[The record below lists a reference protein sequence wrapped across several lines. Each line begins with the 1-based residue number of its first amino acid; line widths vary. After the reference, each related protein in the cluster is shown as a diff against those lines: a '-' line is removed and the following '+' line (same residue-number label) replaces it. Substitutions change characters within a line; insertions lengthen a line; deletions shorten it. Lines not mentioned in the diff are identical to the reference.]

1 MTDRPAIVFLD
12 RDGTI
17 IEDTHFISSPDDVRV
32 LPGAA
37 EAIARLNQAAIPV
50 VVVTNQS
57 GIGRGY
63 YTAAEYEKVNERIAA
78 ELAEAGA
85 RIDAVYHCPHAPNG
99 DDPCPCRKPGTA
111 LFDEAL
117 TALGISGS
125 RAAFVGDKVRD
136 VSPALPFGGTGYLLV
151 TPATSAED
159 VQWAKREA
167 RTVASLAEAV
177 DRMLG
182 LTDAAARR

>member
-1 MTDRPAIVFLD
+1 MERPAIVFLD

-17 IEDTHFISSPDDVRV
+17 IEDTHFISRPDDVRV

-37 EAIARLNQAAIPV
+37 EAIARLNHAVIPV

-63 YTAAEYEKVNERIAA
+63 YGTAEYEKVNDRIAA
-78 ELAEAGA
+78 DLAKVGA

-117 TALGISGS
+117 TAFGISGS
-125 RAAFVGDKVRD
+125 HAAFVGDKVRD

-151 TPATSAED
+151 TSATTVED
-159 VQWAKREA
+159 VEWAEREA
-167 RTVASLAEAV
+167 QTVTSLKDAV

-182 LTDAAARR
+182 LTDMAARR

>member
-1 MTDRPAIVFLD
+1 MDRPGIVFLD

-17 IEDTHFISSPDDVRV
+17 IEDTHFISRPDNVR
-32 LPGAA
+32 LLSGAA
-37 EAIARLNQAAIPV
+37 DAIARLNGAGIPV

-63 YTAAEYEKVNERIAA
+63 FGVAEYEAVSDRITA
-78 ELAEAGA
+78 ELARVGA
-85 RIDAVYHCPHAPNG
+85 SLDAVYYCPHAPTET
-99 DDPCPCRKPGTA
+99 DPCPCRKPGTE

-117 TALGISGS
+117 KRFAISGS

-136 VSPALPFGGTGYLLV
+136 VSPALPFGGGGYLIV
-151 TPATSAED
+151 SDATTAED
-159 VQWAKREA
+159 VEWAEREA
-167 RTVASLAEAV
+167 MTVASLADAV

-182 LTDAAARR
+182 LTDTHART

>member
-1 MTDRPAIVFLD
+1 MERPEIVFLD

-17 IEDTHFISSPDDVRV
+17 IEDTHFISRPEDVRV

-37 EAIARLNQAAIPV
+37 EAIARMNDARIPV

-63 YTAAEYEKVNERIAA
+63 FGVSEYERVNERVAA
-78 ELAEAGA
+78 ELATAGA
-85 RIDAVYHCPHAPNG
+85 RLDAVYHCPHAP
-99 DDPCPCRKPGTA
+99 DEDSPCPCRKPGTA
-111 LFDEAL
+111 LFTEAL
-117 TALGISGS
+117 SRFGVSGS

-136 VSPALPFGGTGYLLV
+136 VSPALPFGGTGYLIV
-151 TPATSAED
+151 SGGTTAED
-159 VQWAKREA
+159 VEWAEREA
-167 RTVASLAEAV
+167 ATVASLAEAV

-182 LTDAAARR
+182 LTHAAPAR

>member
-1 MTDRPAIVFLD
+1 MEPPAIVFLD

-17 IEDTHFISSPDDVRV
+17 IEDTHFISRPEDVRV

-37 EAIARLNQAAIPV
+37 EGIGRLNRAGIPV

-63 YTAAEYEKVNERIAA
+63 FGVADYERVTERIAA
-78 ELAEAGA
+78 ELSKAGA
-85 RIDAVYHCPHAPNG
+85 RVDAVYHCPHAPS
-99 DDPCPCRKPGTA
+99 DSAPCPCRKPGTA
-111 LFDEAL
+111 LFAEAL
-117 TALGISGS
+117 AKFGIAGN

-136 VSPALPFGGTGYLLV
+136 VSPALPFGGAGYLIV
-151 TPATSAED
+151 SDATTAED
-159 VQWAKREA
+159 VEWAEREA
-167 RTVASLAEAV
+167 FTVGSLGEAV

-182 LTDAAARR
+182 LTDTGARR

>member
-1 MTDRPAIVFLD
+1 MERPAIVFLD

-17 IEDTHFISSPDDVRV
+17 IEDMHFISRPDDVRV

-37 EAIARLNQAAIPV
+37 EAIARLNREGIPV

-63 YTAAEYEKVNERIAA
+63 FGTEEYEKVNERIAA
-78 ELAEAGA
+78 ELARADA
-85 RIDAVYHCPHAPNG
+85 RIDAVYHCPHAPDGN
-99 DDPCPCRKPGTA
+99 DPCPCRKPGTA
-111 LFDEAL
+111 LFAEAL
-117 TALGISGS
+117 ARFGIPGS

-151 TPATSAED
+151 TPVTTAED
-159 VQWAKREA
+159 VEWGEREA
-167 RTVASLAEAV
+167 QTVASLAEAV

-182 LTDAAARR
+182 VTDRAARG

>member
-1 MTDRPAIVFLD
+1 VERPALVFLD

-17 IEDTHFISSPDDVRV
+17 IEDTHFISRPEDVRV

-37 EAIARLNQAAIPV
+37 EAIARLNASGIPV

-63 YTAAEYEKVNERIAA
+63 FTPAEYERVNERIAA
-78 ELAEAGA
+78 ELEKAGA

-111 LFDEAL
+111 LFAEAL
-117 TALGISGS
+117 ERFAVPGS

-136 VSPALPFGGTGYLLV
+136 VSPALPFGGTSYLLV
-151 TPATSAED
+151 TPATTAED
-159 VQWAKREA
+159 VEWAEREA
-167 RTVASLAEAV
+167 QTAASLAEAV

-182 LTDAAARR
+182 VTDASARG

>member
-1 MTDRPAIVFLD
+1 MEHPALVFLD

-17 IEDTHFISSPDDVRV
+17 IEDAHFISRPEDVRV

-37 EAIARLNQAAIPV
+37 GAIARLNAAGIPV

-63 YTAAEYEKVNERIAA
+63 FGIAEYEQVAERIAG
-78 ELAEAGA
+78 ELEKAGA
-85 RIDAVYHCPHAPNG
+85 RIDAVYYCPHAPS
-99 DDPCPCRKPGTA
+99 DSDPCPCRKPGTA
-111 LFDEAL
+111 LFDAAL
-117 TALGISGS
+117 AKFGIPGS
-125 RAAFVGDKVRD
+125 RAAFVGDRVRD
-136 VSPALPFGGTGYLLV
+136 VSPALPFGGAGYLIV
-151 TPATSAED
+151 SDQTTPED
-159 VQWAKREA
+159 VEWAGREA
-167 RTVASLAEAV
+167 ITVNSLGEAV

>member
-1 MTDRPAIVFLD
+1 MERPGIVFLD

-17 IEDTHFISSPDDVRV
+17 IEDTHFISRPDDVRL

-37 EAIARLNQAAIPV
+37 DAISRLNGAGIPV

-63 YTAAEYEKVNERIAA
+63 FGVAEYEGVRDRVAA
-78 ELAEAGA
+78 ELARAGA
-85 RIDAVYHCPHAPNG
+85 RVDAVYHCPHAPDAEN
-99 DDPCPCRKPGTA
+99 PCPCRKPGTA
-111 LFDEAL
+111 MFDEAL
-117 TALGISGS
+117 GKLGISGS

-136 VSPALPFGGTGYLLV
+136 VSPALPFGGAGYLIV
-151 TPATSAED
+151 SDATTAED
-159 VQWAKREA
+159 VEWAEREA
-167 RTVASLAEAV
+167 MTVASLADAV

-182 LTDAAARR
+182 LTDSAARR

>member
-1 MTDRPAIVFLD
+1 MERPAIVFLD

-17 IEDTHFISSPDDVRV
+17 IEDTNFISRPEDVRV

-37 EAIARLNQAAIPV
+37 EAIVRLNQAGIPV

-63 YTAAEYEKVNERIAA
+63 FGVAEYERVTERITD
-78 ELAEAGA
+78 ELAKAGA
-85 RIDAVYHCPHAPNG
+85 RIDAVYYCPHAPS
-99 DDPCPCRKPGTA
+99 DSAPCPCRKPGTA

-117 TALGISGS
+117 AKFGIQGSG
-125 RAAFVGDKVRD
+125 AAFVGDKIRD
-136 VSPALPFGGTGYLLV
+136 VSPALPFGGTGFLIV
-151 TPATSAED
+151 SDATTPED
-159 VQWAKREA
+159 VEWAEREA
-167 RTVASLAEAV
+167 LTVTSLGEAV
-177 DRMLG
+177 DRMLR

>member
-1 MTDRPAIVFLD
+1 MERPDVVFLD

-17 IEDTHFISSPDDVRV
+17 IEDTHFLSRPDDVRV
-32 LPGAA
+32 FPGAA
-37 EAIARLNQAAIPV
+37 EAIARINKAGIPV

-63 YTAAEYEKVNERIAA
+63 YGAAEYEKVNERIAA
-78 ELAEAGA
+78 ELVKAGA

-117 TALGISGS
+117 KKLGIAGS

-136 VSPALPFGGTGYLLV
+136 VSPALPFGGTGYLIV
-151 TPATSAED
+151 TPVTSSED
-159 VQWAKREA
+159 VEWAEREA
-167 RTVASLAEAV
+167 QTVASLSEAV

-182 LTDAAARR
+182 LTDVAARR

>member
-1 MTDRPAIVFLD
+1 MEPPALVFLD

-17 IEDTHFISSPDDVRV
+17 IEDTHFISRPDDVRV

-37 EAIARLNQAAIPV
+37 EAIARLNARGIPV

-63 YTAAEYEKVNERIAA
+63 FSPAEYERVNERIAA
-78 ELAEAGA
+78 ELDKAGA

-111 LFDEAL
+111 LFAEAL
-117 TALGISGS
+117 ARFAVPGI

-136 VSPALPFGGTGYLLV
+136 VSPALPFGGAGYLLV
-151 TPATSAED
+151 TPATTAED
-159 VQWAKREA
+159 VEWAEREA
-167 RTVASLAEAV
+167 QTVRSLAEAV

-182 LTDAAARR
+182 VTDRAAQG

>member
-1 MTDRPAIVFLD
+1 MERPGIVFLD

-17 IEDTHFISSPDDVRV
+17 IEDTHFISRPDDVRV

-37 EAIARLNQAAIPV
+37 EAIGRINQAGIPV
-50 VVVTNQS
+50 IVVTNQS

-63 YTAAEYEKVNERIAA
+63 FGAEEYDRVNERIAA
-78 ELAEAGA
+78 DLGKAGA
-85 RIDAVYHCPHAPNG
+85 RLDAVYHCPHAP
-99 DDPCPCRKPGTA
+99 DDANPCPCRKPGTA
-111 LFDEAL
+111 LFDAAL
-117 TALGISGS
+117 KEFNIPGS

-151 TPATSAED
+151 TPATTAED
-159 VQWAKREA
+159 VEWAEREA
-167 RTVASLAEAV
+167 QTVVSLAEAV

-182 LTDAAARR
+182 LTGAAARR

>member
-1 MTDRPAIVFLD
+1 MERPGIVFLD

-17 IEDTHFISSPDDVRV
+17 IEDTHFISRPDDVRV

-37 EAIARLNQAAIPV
+37 EAIARINHAGIPV

-63 YTAAEYEKVNERIAA
+63 YGPAEYESVNERIAA
-78 ELAEAGA
+78 ELEKAGA
-85 RIDAVYHCPHAPNG
+85 RLDAVYHCPHAPNG

-117 TALGISGS
+117 REFGIPGS

-151 TPATSAED
+151 TQATTAED
-159 VQWAKREA
+159 VEWAEREA
-167 RTVASLAEAV
+167 QTAASLSEVV

>member
-1 MTDRPAIVFLD
+1 MERPAIVFLD

-17 IEDTHFISSPDDVRV
+17 IEDMHFISRPDDVRV

-37 EAIARLNQAAIPV
+37 EAIARLNRGGIPV

-63 YTAAEYEKVNERIAA
+63 FGPEEYERVNERISA
-78 ELAEAGA
+78 ELAKAEAH
-85 RIDAVYHCPHAPNG
+85 IDAVYHCPHAPRG

-111 LFDEAL
+111 LFAEAL
-117 TALGISGS
+117 AKFGISGS

-151 TPATSAED
+151 TPVTSAED
-159 VQWAKREA
+159 VEWAEREA
-167 RTVASLAEAV
+167 RTVASLSEAV

-182 LTDAAARR
+182 LTHPPPPA

>member
-1 MTDRPAIVFLD
+1 MERPALVFLD

-17 IEDTHFISSPDDVRV
+17 IEDTHFISRPDDVRV

-37 EAIARLNQAAIPV
+37 DAIARLNANDIPV

-63 YTAAEYEKVNERIAA
+63 FGADEYEQVNARIAA
-78 ELAEAGA
+78 ELDKAGA

-111 LFDEAL
+111 LFAAAL
-117 TALGISGS
+117 EKFGIAGS

-151 TPATSAED
+151 TPATTAED
-159 VQWAKREA
+159 VEWAEREA
-167 RTVASLAEAV
+167 QTVGSLAEAV

-182 LTDAAARR
+182 VTDDGARR

>member
-1 MTDRPAIVFLD
+1 MERPGIVFLD

-17 IEDTHFISSPDDVRV
+17 IEDMHFISRPDDVRV

-37 EAIARLNQAAIPV
+37 DAIARINRARIPV

-63 YTAAEYEKVNERIAA
+63 FGAEEYEKVNERIAA
-78 ELAEAGA
+78 DLEKAGA
-85 RIDAVYHCPHAPNG
+85 RLDAVYHCPHGP
-99 DDPCPCRKPGTA
+99 DDACPCRKPGTA
-111 LFDEAL
+111 LFDAAL
-117 TALGISGS
+117 EKFGVPGT

-151 TPATSAED
+151 TPATTAED
-159 VQWAKREA
+159 VEWAEREA
-167 RTVASLAEAV
+167 QTVVSLAEAV

-182 LTDAAARR
+182 LTDAATRR

>member
-1 MTDRPAIVFLD
+1 MERPEIVFLD

-17 IEDTHFISSPDDVRV
+17 IEDVHFISRPEDVRV

-37 EAIARLNQAAIPV
+37 EAIARLNQARIPV

-63 YTAAEYEKVNERIAA
+63 FGTDEYERVNERIAA
-78 ELAEAGA
+78 ELSETGA
-85 RIDAVYHCPHAPNG
+85 RLDAVYHCPHAP
-99 DDPCPCRKPGTA
+99 DDVDPCPCRKPGTA
-111 LFDEAL
+111 LFAAAL
-117 TALGISGS
+117 SKLGVVGN

-136 VSPALPFGGTGYLLV
+136 VSPALPFGGAGYLIV
-151 TPATSAED
+151 TPATTAED
-159 VQWAKREA
+159 VEWAEREA
-167 RTVASLAEAV
+167 TPVASLAEAV

-182 LTDAAARR
+182 LTHPAPRR

>member
-1 MTDRPAIVFLD
+1 MQPPALVFLD

-17 IEDTHFISSPDDVRV
+17 IEDTHFISRPDDVRV

-37 EAIARLNQAAIPV
+37 AAIARLNASAIPV

-63 YTAAEYEKVNERIAA
+63 FGPEEYEKVNERIAG
-78 ELAEAGA
+78 ELAAAGA
-85 RIDAVYHCPHAPNG
+85 RLDAVYHCPHAPNG

-111 LFDEAL
+111 LFAEAL
-117 TALGISGS
+117 EKFGVPGN

-151 TPATSAED
+151 TPATTAED
-159 VQWAKREA
+159 VEWAEREA
-167 RTVASLAEAV
+167 QTVASLAEAV

-182 LTDAAARR
+182 VTDAAARR

>member
-1 MTDRPAIVFLD
+1 MERPALVFLD

-17 IEDTHFISSPDDVRV
+17 IEDTHFISRPDDVRV

-37 EAIARLNQAAIPV
+37 EAIARLNAAGIPV

-63 YTAAEYEKVNERIAA
+63 FSAAEYEKVNERIAA
-78 ELAEAGA
+78 ELEKAGA
-85 RIDAVYHCPHAPNG
+85 RLDAVFHCPHAPNG

-111 LFDEAL
+111 LFAAAL
-117 TALGISGS
+117 EKFGVPGS
-125 RAAFVGDKVRD
+125 RAAFVGDKIRD
-136 VSPALPFGGTGYLLV
+136 VSPALPFGGSGYLLV

-159 VQWAKREA
+159 VEWAEREA
-167 RTVASLAEAV
+167 QTVTSLAEAV

-182 LTDAAARR
+182 VTDPAARR